1 VQREQGEERPRLA
14 GAEGHL
20 PPADAGLHGSQ
31 DTDAQPPATVLRRAG
46 GDQPRRLSAYT
57 ADPTVDLPAGASVR
71 GAPTHTPPEEIHMSS
86 HRPHRRQIRR
96 VALALGCCAL
106 IAPSSALAQ
115 KIGDTPADFAKP
127 VTPAPK
133 IGDTPAD
140 FAAPVVLAPARG
152 DTPVDF
158 PGASRAPQYQPPAT
172 IQVVR
177 PERTV
182 VRDVDEVLPLVLSG
196 AALLLA
202 LFGLG
207 VVMTRTRTGTARRLV
222 SRAP

>member
-1 VQREQGEERPRLA
+1 
-14 GAEGHL
+14 
-20 PPADAGLHGSQ
+20 
-31 DTDAQPPATVLRRAG
+31 
-46 GDQPRRLSAYT
+46 
-57 ADPTVDLPAGASVR
+57 
-71 GAPTHTPPEEIHMSS
+71 MSS
-86 HRPHRRQIRR
+86 QRRHRHHIRR

-158 PGASRAPQYQPPAT
+158 PGASRAPQYQAPAT

-182 VRDVDEVLPLVLSG
+182 VRTVDEVLPLVLSG

-207 VVMTRTRTGTARRLV
+207 VVMTRTGTARRLV
-222 SRAP
+222 GRAP

>member
-1 VQREQGEERPRLA
+1 
-14 GAEGHL
+14 
-20 PPADAGLHGSQ
+20 
-31 DTDAQPPATVLRRAG
+31 
-46 GDQPRRLSAYT
+46 
-57 ADPTVDLPAGASVR
+57 
-71 GAPTHTPPEEIHMSS
+71 MSS
-86 HRPHRRQIRR
+86 HRRQIRR

-127 VTPAPK
+127 ITPAPK

-140 FAAPVVLAPARG
+140 FAAPVVPAPARG

-158 PGASRAPQYQPPAT
+158 PGASRAPQYQPPVT

-177 PERTV
+177 PVRTV
-182 VRDVDEVLPLVLSG
+182 VRTVDDVLPLVLSG
-196 AALLLA
+196 AAVLLA

-207 VVMTRTRTGTARRLV
+207 VVTTRTGTARRLV

>member
-1 VQREQGEERPRLA
+1 
-14 GAEGHL
+14 
-20 PPADAGLHGSQ
+20 
-31 DTDAQPPATVLRRAG
+31 
-46 GDQPRRLSAYT
+46 
-57 ADPTVDLPAGASVR
+57 
-71 GAPTHTPPEEIHMSS
+71 MSS
-86 HRPHRRQIRR
+86 HRRHRRHIRR
-96 VALALGCCAL
+96 VALVLGCCAL
-106 IAPSSALAQ
+106 IAPSSAFAQ

-140 FAAPVVLAPARG
+140 FTAPVVLAPARG

-182 VRDVDEVLPLVLSG
+182 VRTVDEVLPLVISG

-207 VVMTRTRTGTARRLV
+207 VVVTRTGTARRLV
-222 SRAP
+222 GRAP

>member
-1 VQREQGEERPRLA
+1 
-14 GAEGHL
+14 
-20 PPADAGLHGSQ
+20 
-31 DTDAQPPATVLRRAG
+31 
-46 GDQPRRLSAYT
+46 
-57 ADPTVDLPAGASVR
+57 
-71 GAPTHTPPEEIHMSS
+71 MSS
-86 HRPHRRQIRR
+86 HRRHRRQIRR

-115 KIGDTPADFAKP
+115 KLGDTPADFAKPVTPAPKIGDTPADFAKP

-158 PGASRAPQYQPPAT
+158 PGASRAPQYQAPAT

-182 VRDVDEVLPLVLSG
+182 VRTVDEVLPLVLSG

-207 VVMTRTRTGTARRLV
+207 VVMTRTGTARRLV
-222 SRAP
+222 GRAP

>member
-1 VQREQGEERPRLA
+1 
-14 GAEGHL
+14 
-20 PPADAGLHGSQ
+20 
-31 DTDAQPPATVLRRAG
+31 
-46 GDQPRRLSAYT
+46 
-57 ADPTVDLPAGASVR
+57 
-71 GAPTHTPPEEIHMSS
+71 MSS
-86 HRPHRRQIRR
+86 QHRHRRQIRR

-115 KIGDTPADFAKP
+115 KLGDTPADFAKP

-182 VRDVDEVLPLVLSG
+182 VRNVDEVLPLVLSG

-207 VVMTRTRTGTARRLV
+207 VVMTRTGTARRLV

>member
-1 VQREQGEERPRLA
+1 
-14 GAEGHL
+14 
-20 PPADAGLHGSQ
+20 
-31 DTDAQPPATVLRRAG
+31 
-46 GDQPRRLSAYT
+46 
-57 ADPTVDLPAGASVR
+57 
-71 GAPTHTPPEEIHMSS
+71 MSS
-86 HRPHRRQIRR
+86 HRRHHRHIRR
-96 VALALGCCAL
+96 VALVLGCCAL
-106 IAPSSALAQ
+106 IAPSSAFAQ

-140 FAAPVVLAPARG
+140 FAAPVVLAAPRG

-158 PGASRAPQYQPPAT
+158 PGASRAPQYESPAT
-172 IQVVR
+172 IQVVH

-202 LFGLG
+202 LLGMG
-207 VVMTRTRTGTARRLV
+207 VVMTRTRSTRRLV
-222 SRAP
+222 GRAH

>member
-1 VQREQGEERPRLA
+1 
-14 GAEGHL
+14 
-20 PPADAGLHGSQ
+20 
-31 DTDAQPPATVLRRAG
+31 
-46 GDQPRRLSAYT
+46 
-57 ADPTVDLPAGASVR
+57 
-71 GAPTHTPPEEIHMSS
+71 MSS
-86 HRPHRRQIRR
+86 HRRHRRHIRR
-96 VALALGCCAL
+96 VALVLGCCAL
-106 IAPSSALAQ
+106 IAPSSAFAQ

-140 FAAPVVLAPARG
+140 FAAPVVLAAPRG

-172 IQVVR
+172 IQVVH

-182 VRDVDEVLPLVLSG
+182 VRDVDAVLPLVLSG

-202 LFGLG
+202 LFGVG
-207 VVMTRTRTGTARRLV
+207 VVITRTRSTRRLV
-222 SRAP
+222 GRAH

>member
-1 VQREQGEERPRLA
+1 
-14 GAEGHL
+14 
-20 PPADAGLHGSQ
+20 
-31 DTDAQPPATVLRRAG
+31 
-46 GDQPRRLSAYT
+46 
-57 ADPTVDLPAGASVR
+57 
-71 GAPTHTPPEEIHMSS
+71 MSS
-86 HRPHRRQIRR
+86 HRRHRRHIRR

-106 IAPSSALAQ
+106 IAPSSAFAQ

-140 FAAPVVLAPARG
+140 FAAPVALAPARG
-152 DTPVDF
+152 DTPADY

-196 AALLLA
+196 TALLLA
-202 LFGLG
+202 LFGVG
-207 VVMTRTRTGTARRLV
+207 IAITRTVSARRLV
-222 SRAP
+222 GRAH

>member
-1 VQREQGEERPRLA
+1 
-14 GAEGHL
+14 
-20 PPADAGLHGSQ
+20 
-31 DTDAQPPATVLRRAG
+31 
-46 GDQPRRLSAYT
+46 
-57 ADPTVDLPAGASVR
+57 
-71 GAPTHTPPEEIHMSS
+71 MSS
-86 HRPHRRQIRR
+86 HRRHHRHIRR
-96 VALALGCCAL
+96 VALVLGCCAL
-106 IAPSSALAQ
+106 IAPSSAFAQ

-140 FAAPVVLAPARG
+140 FAAPVVLAAPRG

-172 IQVVR
+172 IQVVH

-182 VRDVDEVLPLVLSG
+182 VRDVDQVLPLVLSG

-202 LFGLG
+202 LFGVG
-207 VVMTRTRTGTARRLV
+207 VVMIRTRSTRRLV
-222 SRAP
+222 GRAH

>member
-1 VQREQGEERPRLA
+1 
-14 GAEGHL
+14 
-20 PPADAGLHGSQ
+20 
-31 DTDAQPPATVLRRAG
+31 
-46 GDQPRRLSAYT
+46 
-57 ADPTVDLPAGASVR
+57 
-71 GAPTHTPPEEIHMSS
+71 MSS
-86 HRPHRRQIRR
+86 HRRHRRHIRR
-96 VALALGCCAL
+96 VTLVLGCCAL
-106 IAPSSALAQ
+106 IAPSSAFAQ

-140 FAAPVVLAPARG
+140 FAAPVVLAAPRG

-172 IQVVR
+172 IQVVH

-182 VRDVDEVLPLVLSG
+182 VREVDQVLPLVLSG

-202 LFGLG
+202 LFGVG
-207 VVMTRTRTGTARRLV
+207 VVMTRTRSTRRLV
-222 SRAP
+222 GRAH

>member
-1 VQREQGEERPRLA
+1 
-14 GAEGHL
+14 
-20 PPADAGLHGSQ
+20 
-31 DTDAQPPATVLRRAG
+31 
-46 GDQPRRLSAYT
+46 
-57 ADPTVDLPAGASVR
+57 
-71 GAPTHTPPEEIHMSS
+71 MSS
-86 HRPHRRQIRR
+86 HRRHRRHIRR
-96 VALALGCCAL
+96 VALVLGCCAL
-106 IAPSSALAQ
+106 IAPSSAFAQ

-140 FAAPVVLAPARG
+140 FAPVALAAPRG

-172 IQVVR
+172 IQVVH

-182 VRDVDEVLPLVLSG
+182 VRDVDQVLPLVLSG

-202 LFGLG
+202 LFGVG
-207 VVMTRTRTGTARRLV
+207 VVMTRTRGTRRLV
-222 SRAP
+222 GRAN

>member
-1 VQREQGEERPRLA
+1 
-14 GAEGHL
+14 
-20 PPADAGLHGSQ
+20 
-31 DTDAQPPATVLRRAG
+31 
-46 GDQPRRLSAYT
+46 
-57 ADPTVDLPAGASVR
+57 
-71 GAPTHTPPEEIHMSS
+71 MSS
-86 HRPHRRQIRR
+86 HRRHRRHIRR
-96 VALALGCCAL
+96 VALVLGCCAL
-106 IAPSSALAQ
+106 IAPSSAFAQ

-140 FAAPVVLAPARG
+140 FAAPVVLAAPRG

-172 IQVVR
+172 IQVVH

-182 VRDVDEVLPLVLSG
+182 VRDVDAVLPLVLSG

-202 LFGLG
+202 LLGMG
-207 VVMTRTRTGTARRLV
+207 VVMTRTRSTRRLV
-222 SRAP
+222 GRAH

>member
-1 VQREQGEERPRLA
+1 
-14 GAEGHL
+14 
-20 PPADAGLHGSQ
+20 
-31 DTDAQPPATVLRRAG
+31 
-46 GDQPRRLSAYT
+46 
-57 ADPTVDLPAGASVR
+57 
-71 GAPTHTPPEEIHMSS
+71 MSS
-86 HRPHRRQIRR
+86 HRRHRRHIRR
-96 VALALGCCAL
+96 VALVLGCCAL
-106 IAPSSALAQ
+106 IAPSSAFAQ

-140 FAAPVVLAPARG
+140 FAAPVVLAAPRG

-172 IQVVR
+172 IQVVH

-182 VRDVDEVLPLVLSG
+182 VRDVDAVLPLVLSG

-202 LFGLG
+202 LFGVG
-207 VVMTRTRTGTARRLV
+207 VVMTRTRSTRRLV
-222 SRAP
+222 GRAH

>member
-1 VQREQGEERPRLA
+1 
-14 GAEGHL
+14 
-20 PPADAGLHGSQ
+20 
-31 DTDAQPPATVLRRAG
+31 
-46 GDQPRRLSAYT
+46 
-57 ADPTVDLPAGASVR
+57 
-71 GAPTHTPPEEIHMSS
+71 MSS
-86 HRPHRRQIRR
+86 HRRHRRHIRR
-96 VALALGCCAL
+96 VALVLGCCAL
-106 IAPSSALAQ
+106 IAPSSAFAQ

-140 FAAPVVLAPARG
+140 FAAPVVLAAPRG

-172 IQVVR
+172 IQVVH

-182 VRDVDEVLPLVLSG
+182 VRDVDQVLPLVLSG

-202 LFGLG
+202 LFGVG
-207 VVMTRTRTGTARRLV
+207 VVMTRTRSTRRLV
-222 SRAP
+222 GRAH